1 MKGIFDFFTSILGKI
16 TGFAAWILEVIKR
29 LFLDVWVMAYDFVCF
44 VIEAAL
50 AVAIGAL
57 DLITVPFDPQSYY
70 QLIPADV
77 ANMLGYIGIPQAL
90 AMIVG
95 ALLIRF
101 VLQMI
106 PFVRW
111 GS

>member
-1 MKGIFDFFTSILGKI
+1 MGSIFSFFSALLGKI
-16 TGFAAWILEVIKR
+16 TGFAAWVLALIKQ
-29 LFLDVWVMAYDFVCF
+29 LFLDSWAMAYDFVCF

-50 AVAIGAL
+50 SVAVGAL
-57 DLITVPFDPQSYY
+57 DLITVPFDPQTYY
-70 QLIPADV
+70 SLIPADV

-90 AMIVG
+90 SMIVS

-101 VLQMI
+101 ILQII